1 MNKESL
7 AEIRLACEKDL
18 WTFAQ
23 VVEPHRVYGDIHKKV
38 YKWWQYEVGDKD
50 SLVLIPRDHQKSHC
64 AAVRAAW
71 EITRDPTITILYV
84 SATSTLAVQQLYDI
98 KQILTSKIY
107 RRLWPEMLEQ
117 DEGKR
122 EKWTET
128 EIKVDHPKR
137 KEAGVRD
144 NTIFAAGL
152 TTNTTGLHAK
162 MVIKDDVVVPDNAYT
177 EEGREKVN
185 SACSMLASVLT
196 TDGIEVCVGTRY
208 HPLDHYATLI
218 DMKSEIINDNGDI
231 TGWEKVYETM
241 EYPVEEDGVFL
252 WPKVQGTDGQWRG
265 FDWKILA
272 KKKAKYIDKARFYA
286 QYYNDPN
293 DPDSRRLDRDRFQ
306 YYNESKVKHDGLHWH
321 YDGKRL
327 NVYAAVDF
335 ATSTAIKADWTAM
348 VVIGVDCD
356 GYIYVLD
363 MVRFK
368 TNKVE
373 KQFQQV
379 LALHSKWEFKKLRA
393 EVSASQK
400 AIVEYLKDRAR
411 EEGMRL
417 AIDEYRPTRN
427 EGAKAERIAGVLE
440 PRYENL
446 TILHPK
452 SGLVNQLEEELVL
465 SRPAHDDLKD
475 ALAMAVSIAKAP
487 SKRLQEQDNNNVVFL
502 NYNSKFGGVA

>member
-1 MNKESL
+1 MKKEEL
-7 AEIRLACEKDL
+7 DDLRAACEGDL

-23 VVEPHRVYGDIHKKV
+23 VVEPHRVYGDIHKKIFQ
-38 YKWWQYEVGDKD
+38 WWQHEVHDKD
-50 SLVLIPRDHQKSHC
+50 SLVLVPRDHQKSHC
-64 AAVRAAW
+64 VAVRAAW

-107 RRLWPEMLEQ
+107 KRLWPTMVN
-117 DEGKR
+117 DIEGTR
-122 EKWTET
+122 EKWSET

-144 NTIFAAGL
+144 NTIYAAGL

-162 MVIKDDVVVPDNAYT
+162 MIIKDDVVVPDNAYT
-177 EEGREKVN
+177 AEGREKVN

-196 TDGIEVCVGTRY
+196 TNGVEVCVGTRY
-208 HPLDHYATLI
+208 HPQDHYSHLI
-218 DMKSEIINDNGDI
+218 TMQSEDINEDGDI
-231 TGWEKVYETM
+231 VGHNKVYEVM
-241 EYPVEEDGVFL
+241 EYPVEQDGVFL
-252 WPKVQGTDGQWRG
+252 WPRVQGSDGEWRG
-265 FDWKILA
+265 FNWKILA
-272 KKKAKYIDKARFYA
+272 IKKAKYIDKSRFYA

-306 YYNESKVKHDGLHWH
+306 YFSESSIKNDGINWTYNGD
-321 YDGKRL
+321 RL

-335 ATSTAIKADWTAM
+335 ATSTALKADWSAI
-348 VVIGVDCD
+348 VVIGIDAG

-363 MVRFK
+363 MERFK
-368 TNKVE
+368 TSKVE
-373 KQFQQV
+373 KQFQKV
-379 LALHSKWEFKKLRA
+379 LALHRKWEFKKLRA
-393 EVSASQK
+393 EVSVAQK

-411 EEGMRL
+411 EEGLRL
-417 AIDEYRPTRN
+417 SIDEHRPTRN
-427 EGAKAERIAGVLE
+427 EGAKAERIAGILE

-446 TILHPK
+446 TIYHPK

-465 SRPAHDDLKD
+465 ARPPHDDLKD

-487 SKRLQEQDNNNVVFL
+487 SRRVEEQQGNVIRL
-502 NYNSKFGGVA
+502 NYNSRFGGIA